1 MALSSIGDTIVAVAT
16 PAGAGA
22 IAIVRVS
29 GPDAIR
35 IGGSVFRGRMQLEEA
50 GGYTVHHGHIVGEA
64 GDVVDEVLVT
74 VFRSP
79 RSYTGED
86 MVEVSC
92 HGGMLVTASVLGA
105 LVEAGSR
112 PAGPGEFTRR
122 AFLNGRIDLT
132 QAEAVADLIV
142 ARSVRG
148 HRTSVEQLAGR
159 LGGRVRELRESL
171 VSLCAL
177 LELQLDFA
185 EEGLDIVNPQEVDRK
200 LESAAELARTMAE
213 SYEKGRVFR
222 EGILV
227 VLAGAPNAGKSSLF
241 NALLQSERAIVT
253 PTPGTTRDFI
263 EESIT
268 VDGIAVRLVDTAGLR
283 VTQDEIERA
292 GVVRTESVLRNAEV
306 ILLVVD
312 STSGISLEE
321 AAEGVA
327 EAGQGQHIVA
337 VLNKVDL
344 LKPPGSYSAPA
355 RRREEE
361 AWDVRVSAK
370 TGEGIEELRKAI
382 VESVVHSVGLKEDD
396 QVVTSRRH
404 QDALE
409 RAHRGLV
416 SARTSLSGG
425 NANEFVAFD
434 VREAINALAEIT
446 GEVTS
451 EDVLNTIFAKFCIG
465 K

>member
-1 MALSSIGDTIVAVAT
+1 MALSSSGDTIVAVAT

-22 IAIVRVS
+22 VAIVRVS
-29 GPDAIR
+29 GPEAIG
-35 IGGSVFRGRMQLEEA
+35 IGGRVFRGRIELQEA

-105 LVEAGSR
+105 LAEAGAR
-112 PAGPGEFTRR
+112 AAGPGEFTRR

-148 HRTSVEQLAGR
+148 HRTSVEQLSGR

-177 LELQLDFA
+177 LELQLDFEA
-185 EEGLDIVNPQEVDRK
+185 EGLDIVNPREVDRK
-200 LESAAELARTMAE
+200 LESAAALARTMAE
-213 SYEKGRVFR
+213 SYEKGRLFR
-222 EGILV
+222 DGILV

-241 NALLQSERAIVT
+241 NALLQSDRAIVT
-253 PTPGTTRDFI
+253 PSPGTTRDFI

-268 VDGIAVRLVDTAGLR
+268 VDGIALRLVDTAGLR
-283 VTQDEIERA
+283 VTQDEIELA
-292 GVVRTESVLRNAEV
+292 GVVRTESVLRNADV

-312 STSGISLEE
+312 SISGLSLEE
-321 AAEGVA
+321 AVKGVTA
-327 EAGQGQHIVA
+327 AGKGQHVVA

-344 LKPPGSYSAPA
+344 LKPPESYSAQA
-355 RRREEE
+355 KLRERE

-370 TGEGIEELRKAI
+370 TAAGIEELRKKI
-382 VESVVHSVGLKEDD
+382 VESLVHSAGVKEDD
-396 QVVTSRRH
+396 LVVTSRRH

-416 SARTSLSGG
+416 SARTSLSLGS
-425 NANEFVAFD
+425 ANEFVAFD
-434 VREAINALAEIT
+434 VREAINTLAEIT

-451 EDVLNTIFAKFCIG
+451 EDVLNSIFAKFCIG

>member
-1 MALSSIGDTIVAVAT
+1 MSSLADTIAAVAT

-22 IAIVRVS
+22 VAIVRVS
-29 GPDAIR
+29 GADAIR
-35 IGGSVFRGRMQLEEA
+35 IGGCVFRGRMPLEEA
-50 GGYTVHHGHIVGEA
+50 GGYTVHHGHVVGEA
-64 GDVVDEVLVT
+64 GNVVDEVLVT
-74 VFRSP
+74 VFRNP

-105 LVEAGSR
+105 LVRAGAR

-148 HRTSVEQLAGR
+148 QRASVEQLAGR

-171 VSLCAL
+171 MSVCAL

-185 EEGLDIVNPQEVDRK
+185 EDGLDIVNAEEVDRK
-200 LESAAELARTMAE
+200 LEGAALLARTMAE

-222 EGILV
+222 DGILV

-241 NALLQSERAIVT
+241 NALLQSERSIVT

-268 VDGIAVRLVDTAGLR
+268 VKGIAVRLVDTAGLR

-292 GVVRTESVLRNAEV
+292 GVVRTESVLKNADV
-306 ILLVVD
+306 VLLVVD
-312 STSGISLEE
+312 STSEISLQE
-321 AAEGVA
+321 AVEGVVD
-327 EAGQGQHIVA
+327 AGREQHRVA
-337 VLNKVDL
+337 VLNKIDL
-344 LKPPGSYSAPA
+344 LEFREDHTA
-355 RRREEE
+355 RSTPREEE

-370 TGEGIEELRKAI
+370 TGEGIEELLKAI
-382 VESVVHSVGLKEDD
+382 VESVLHGVGTVEDD
-396 QVVTSRRH
+396 LVVTSRRH

-409 RAHRGLV
+409 RAYQGLV
-416 SARTSLSGG
+416 SARGALLKG
-425 NANEFVAFD
+425 NANEFIAFD

-446 GEVTS
+446 GEITS
-451 EDVLNTIFAKFCIG
+451 EDVLNTIFSKFCIG

>member
-1 MALSSIGDTIVAVAT
+1 MSSMGDTIAAVAT
-16 PAGAGA
+16 PGGAGA
-22 IAIVRVS
+22 VAIIRVS
-29 GPDAIR
+29 GAHAIP
-35 IGGSVFRGRMQLEEA
+35 IGGRVFRGRMPLEEA

-64 GDVVDEVLVT
+64 GDLVDEVLVT
-74 VFRSP
+74 VFRGP

-105 LVEAGSR
+105 LVEAGAR
-112 PAGPGEFTRR
+112 PASPGEFTRR

-142 ARSVRG
+142 ARSHRG
-148 HRTSVEQLAGR
+148 HRTSVEQLSGR

-185 EEGLDIVNPQEVDRK
+185 EEGLEILDAREVDRK
-200 LESAAELARTMAE
+200 LKVAAGLTRTMAE

-222 EGILV
+222 DGILV

-253 PTPGTTRDFI
+253 PTAGTTRDFI
-263 EESIT
+263 EESIS
-268 VDGIAVRLVDTAGLR
+268 VEGIAVRLVDTAGLR

-292 GVVRTESVLRNAEV
+292 GVVRTESVLKNADV

-312 STSGISLEE
+312 STSWISLQE
-321 AAEGVA
+321 AMEGVDGSGR
-327 EAGQGQHIVA
+327 EQHRVT

-344 LKPPGSYSAPA
+344 LSIAECGAAQAGMRDK
-355 RRREEE
+355 E

-370 TGEGIEELRKAI
+370 TGEGIGELRKAI
-382 VESVVHSVGLKEDD
+382 VESVVHGAGTKEDD
-396 QVVTSRRH
+396 IVVTSRRH
-404 QDALE
+404 QDALQ

-416 SARTSLSGG
+416 SARTSLLDG

-446 GEVTS
+446 GEITS

>member
-1 MALSSIGDTIVAVAT
+1 MALSSVRDTIVAVAT

-22 IAIVRVS
+22 VAIVRVS
-29 GPDAIR
+29 GADAIR
-35 IGGSVFRGRMQLEEA
+35 IGARVFRGRMQLEEA
-50 GGYTVHHGHIVGEA
+50 GGYTVHHGHIVGES
-64 GDVVDEVLVT
+64 GDELDEVLVT
-74 VFRSP
+74 VFRGP

-86 MVEVSC
+86 LVEVGC

-105 LVEAGSR
+105 LVEAGAR
-112 PAGPGEFTRR
+112 PASPGEFTRR

-185 EEGLDIVNPQEVDRK
+185 AEGLDIVSPQEVDRK
-200 LESAAELARTMAE
+200 LESAAELSRTMAE

-222 EGILV
+222 DGILV
-227 VLAGAPNAGKSSLF
+227 VIAGAPNAGKSSLF

-268 VDGIAVRLVDTAGLR
+268 LDGIAVRLVDTAGLR
-283 VTQDEIERA
+283 VTFDEIERA
-292 GVVRTESVLRNAEV
+292 SVALTEVVLRNADV

-312 STSGISLEE
+312 STGGISPEE
-321 AAEGVA
+321 ARKDVA
-327 EAGQGQHIVA
+327 EAGQGQQLVA

-344 LKPPGSYSAPA
+344 LNATGSHEAQA
-355 RRREEE
+355 RIREGQT
-361 AWDVRVSAK
+361 WDVRVSAK
-370 TGEGIEELRKAI
+370 TGHGIEGLRKAI
-382 VESVVHSVGLKEDD
+382 VESVVHGGGGSENDL
-396 QVVTSRRH
+396 VVTSRRH

-409 RAHRGLV
+409 RAHQGLV
-416 SARTSLSGG
+416 SARASLSGG
-425 NANEFVAFD
+425 SANEFVAFD
-434 VREAINALAEIT
+434 VREAINSLAEIT

>member
-1 MALSSIGDTIVAVAT
+1 MALSLNGDTIVAVAT
-16 PAGAGA
+16 AAGAGA
-22 IAIVRVS
+22 VAIVRMS
-29 GPDAIR
+29 GADAIR
-35 IGGSVFRGRMQLEEA
+35 IGGSVFRGRIPLEEA

-64 GDVVDEVLVT
+64 GDMVDEVLVT

-92 HGGMLVTASVLGA
+92 HGGMLVTASVLGS
-105 LVEAGSR
+105 LVRAGAR

-132 QAEAVADLIV
+132 QAEAVADVIV

-148 HRTSVEQLAGR
+148 HRASMSQLAGR

-185 EEGLDIVNPQEVDRK
+185 EEGLDIVNAREADRK
-200 LESAAELARTMAE
+200 LESAAVLARTMAE

-222 EGILV
+222 DGILV
-227 VLAGAPNAGKSSLF
+227 VIAGAPNAGKSSLF
-241 NALLQSERAIVT
+241 NALLQSDRAIVT

-263 EESIT
+263 EESMTIE
-268 VDGIAVRLVDTAGLR
+268 GISVRLVDTAGLR
-283 VTQDEIERA
+283 ETQDEIERA
-292 GVVRTESVLRNAEV
+292 GVVRTESVLKSADV

-312 STSGISLEE
+312 STSPIAFEE
-321 AAEGVA
+321 ASGGILD
-327 EAGQGQHIVA
+327 AGPEQHRIA
-337 VLNKVDL
+337 VLNKIDIL
-344 LKPPGSYSAPA
+344 ELSNQHAAHA
-355 RRREEE
+355 RMRDGES
-361 AWDVRVSAK
+361 WDVRLSAR
-370 TGEGIEELRKAI
+370 TGKGIEELRKAI
-382 VESVVHSVGLKEDD
+382 VESVVHSAGSMEDD
-396 QVVTSRRH
+396 VVVTSRRH

-409 RAHRGLV
+409 RAYRGLT
-416 SARTSLSGG
+416 SARVSLLNG
-425 NANEFVAFD
+425 NAVEFVAFD

-446 GEVTS
+446 GEVTGD
-451 EDVLNTIFAKFCIG
+451 DVLNMIFAKFCIG

>member
-1 MALSSIGDTIVAVAT
+1 MPSNGDTIVAVAT
-16 PAGAGA
+16 AAGAGA
-22 IAIVRVS
+22 VAIVRMS
-29 GPDAIR
+29 GAQAIR
-35 IGGSVFRGRMQLEEA
+35 IGERVFRGRMPLEEA

-64 GDVVDEVLVT
+64 GDIVDEVLVT

-92 HGGMLVTASVLGA
+92 HGGMLVTASVLGC
-105 LVEAGSR
+105 LVHAGAR
-112 PAGPGEFTRR
+112 PADPGEFTRR

-148 HRTSVEQLAGR
+148 HRVSVEQLGGR

-171 VSLCAL
+171 VNLCAL
-177 LELQLDFA
+177 LELQLDFT
-185 EEGLDIVNPQEVDRK
+185 EEGLDVVNVREVDGK
-200 LESAAELARTMAE
+200 LESAAGLAREMAE
-213 SYEKGRVFR
+213 SYEKGRIFR

-241 NALLQSERAIVT
+241 NALLKSERAIVT

-263 EESIT
+263 EESIA
-268 VDGIAVRLVDTAGLR
+268 VEGIAVRLVDTAGLR
-283 VTQDEIERA
+283 EAQDEIERA
-292 GVVRTESVLRNAEV
+292 GVVRTESVLRSADV

-312 STSGISLEE
+312 STNMISFEE
-321 AAEGVA
+321 AARGIPDALPE
-327 EAGQGQHIVA
+327 QHRVT
-337 VLNKVDL
+337 VLSKVDL
-344 LKPPGSYSAPA
+344 LILPDQSTAHA
-355 RRREEE
+355 RMRDREN
-361 AWDVRVSAK
+361 WDVRVSAR
-370 TGEGIEELRKAI
+370 TGEGIGELRKAI
-382 VESVVHSVGLKEDD
+382 VESVVHGADTKDD
-396 QVVTSRRH
+396 DVVVTSRRH

-409 RAHRGLV
+409 RAYRGLT
-416 SARTSLSGG
+416 SARASLAEG
-425 NANEFVAFD
+425 NAIEFVAFD

-451 EDVLNTIFAKFCIG
+451 EDVLNTIFSGFCIG

>member
-1 MALSSIGDTIVAVAT
+1 MSSLADTIAAVAT

-22 IAIVRVS
+22 VAIVRVS
-29 GPDAIR
+29 GVDAIR
-35 IGGSVFRGRMQLEEA
+35 IGGRVFRGRMPLEEA
-50 GGYTVHHGHIVGEA
+50 GGYTVHHGHIVGEE
-64 GDVVDEVLVT
+64 GNSVDEVLAT
-74 VFRSP
+74 VFRNP

-105 LVEAGSR
+105 LVRAGAR
-112 PAGPGEFTRR
+112 PATPGEFTRR

-148 HRTSVEQLAGR
+148 HRASVEQLAGR

-171 VSLCAL
+171 MSVCAL

-185 EEGLDIVNPQEVDRK
+185 EEGLDIVNAEELDRK
-200 LESAAELARTMAE
+200 LEGAALLARTMAD

-222 EGILV
+222 DGILV

-253 PTPGTTRDFI
+253 PTPGTTRDSI

-268 VDGIAVRLVDTAGLR
+268 VEGIAVRLVDTAGLR
-283 VTQDEIERA
+283 ATQDEIERA
-292 GVVRTESVLRNAEV
+292 GVIRTESVLKNADV
-306 ILLVVD
+306 VLLVVD
-312 STSGISLEE
+312 STSGMPFQG
-321 AAEGVA
+321 AVAGVA
-327 EAGQGQHIVA
+327 DAGREQHRVT
-337 VLNKVDL
+337 VLNKIDL
-344 LKPPGSYSAPA
+344 LTFREDRTAPLNS
-355 RRREEE
+355 REQEP
-361 AWDVRVSAK
+361 WDVRVSAK
-370 TGEGIEELRKAI
+370 TGEGIGELRKTI
-382 VESVVHSVGLKEDD
+382 VESVLHGAGRMEDD
-396 QVVTSRRH
+396 LVVTSRRQ

-409 RAHRGLV
+409 RACRGLV
-416 SARTSLSGG
+416 SARSSLLKG
-425 NANEFVAFD
+425 NANEFIAFD

-446 GEVTS
+446 GEITS
-451 EDVLNTIFAKFCIG
+451 EDVLNTIFGKFCIG

>member
-1 MALSSIGDTIVAVAT
+1 MSSNGDTIVAVAT
-16 PAGAGA
+16 GAGAGA
-22 IAIVRVS
+22 VAIVRMS
-29 GPDAIR
+29 GADAIR
-35 IGGSVFRGRMQLEEA
+35 IGGSVFRGRMPLEEA
-50 GGYTVHHGHIVGEA
+50 GGYTVHHGYIVGEA
-64 GDVVDEVLVT
+64 GEMVDEVLAT

-92 HGGMLVTASVLGA
+92 HGGMLVTASVLGS
-105 LVEAGSR
+105 LVRAGAR

-122 AFLNGRIDLT
+122 AFLNGRMDLT
-132 QAEAVADLIV
+132 QAEAVADVIV

-148 HRTSVEQLAGR
+148 HRASMAQLAGR

-171 VSLCAL
+171 VNLCAL

-185 EEGLDIVNPQEVDRK
+185 EEGLDIVDAQEVDRK
-200 LESAAELARTMAE
+200 LESAAELARAMAV
-213 SYEKGRVFR
+213 SYEKGRIFR
-222 EGILV
+222 DGILV
-227 VLAGAPNAGKSSLF
+227 VIAGAPNAGKSSLF
-241 NALLQSERAIVT
+241 NALLQSDRAIVT

-263 EESIT
+263 EESIAIE
-268 VDGIAVRLVDTAGLR
+268 GIAVRLVDTAGLR
-283 VTQDEIERA
+283 ETQDEIERA
-292 GVVRTESVLRNAEV
+292 GVVRTESVLKGADV

-312 STSGISLEE
+312 ATSTAALGETTGGILD
-321 AAEGVA
+321 
-327 EAGQGQHIVA
+327 AGPEQHRIA
-337 VLNKVDL
+337 VLNKIDI
-344 LKPPGSYSAPA
+344 LKLSNQHAGQA
-355 RRREEE
+355 RMREEE
-361 AWDVRVSAK
+361 SWDVRVSAR

-382 VESVVHSVGLKEDD
+382 VESVVHDAGSREDEV
-396 QVVTSRRH
+396 VVTSRRH

-409 RAHRGLV
+409 RAVRGLT
-416 SARTSLSGG
+416 SARTSHLAGS
-425 NANEFVAFD
+425 AIEFVAFD

>member
-1 MALSSIGDTIVAVAT
+1 MSSNGDTIVAVAT
-16 PAGAGA
+16 APGAGA
-22 IAIVRVS
+22 VAIVRMS
-29 GPDAIR
+29 GAEAIR
-35 IGGSVFRGRMQLEEA
+35 IGGRVFRGRMALEAA

-64 GDVVDEVLVT
+64 GDMVDEVLAT

-92 HGGMLVTASVLGA
+92 HGGMLVTASVLGS
-105 LVEAGSR
+105 LVRAGAR
-112 PAGPGEFTRR
+112 PAAPGEFTRR

-148 HRTSVEQLAGR
+148 HRVSVEQLAGR

-171 VSLCAL
+171 ASLCAL
-177 LELQLDFA
+177 LELQLDFS
-185 EEGLDIVNPQEVDRK
+185 EEGLTIVNVGEVDRK
-200 LESAAELARTMAE
+200 LENAAGLARKMAE

-222 EGILV
+222 DGILV
-227 VLAGAPNAGKSSLF
+227 VIAGAPNAGKSSLF
-241 NALLQSERAIVT
+241 NALLQSDRAIVT

-268 VDGIAVRLVDTAGLR
+268 IEGIAVRLVDTAGLR
-283 VTQDEIERA
+283 ETQDEIERA
-292 GVVRTESVLRNAEV
+292 GVVRTESVLRSADV

-312 STSGISLEE
+312 STSTIAFEE
-321 AAEGVA
+321 ATGGILD
-327 EAGQGQHIVA
+327 AGPEQHRIA
-337 VLNKVDL
+337 VLNKVDIL
-344 LKPPGSYSAPA
+344 RLWNQDAAHA
-355 RRREEE
+355 RMRDGES
-361 AWDVRVSAK
+361 WDIRVSAR

-382 VESVVHSVGLKEDD
+382 VLSVVHGSGSGEDE
-396 QVVTSRRH
+396 VLVTSRRH

-409 RAHRGLV
+409 RAHRGLT
-416 SARTSLSGG
+416 SARSSLLNGS
-425 NANEFVAFD
+425 AMEFVAFD

-451 EDVLNTIFAKFCIG
+451 DDVLNTIFEKFCIG